1 MRSCDSSAASVKRG
15 TTPTLQIYL
24 DGVDMAEV
32 ASVTFLFKALAEERG
47 PALVEKTVKSPKA
60 NPVEVEFTG
69 EETYLLPP
77 AELWMDTRIVLNSGK
92 IPPTE
97 LVKVRVME
105 TLFPQDKEG

>member
-1 MRSCDSSAASVKRG
+1 MCNSDVGVKRG
-15 TTPTLQIYL
+15 TTPTLQVYL
-24 DGVDMAEV
+24 DGVDMTEI
-32 ASVTFLFKALAEERG
+32 ASVTFLFKTMAMESA

-60 NPVEVEFTG
+60 NPVEVEFTE

-97 LVKVRVME
+97 LVKIHVMA